1 MKKVWIIYIV
11 PICLLCFACQP
22 TMKET
27 DRKEV
32 YALLKQADS
41 CSRHRQEKLAIEKYF
56 EILEH
61 SEQVETPLFR
71 ADIYKK
77 IGTLYLYRNLYVD
90 AIDMFRR
97 SAALYQKTGAWKE
110 EALAWRNIGR
120 ANLMRHRSDSI
131 IHYYQRAIGLAE
143 EMGEHELLNDLQR
156 EYQFVC
162 SKNAL
167 LQTDSRLWLHY
178 LDMLDTSDASYL
190 LFGSIMANQPLHN
203 EEAEEWLLKAAGSKD
218 LYIRTNAYRKL
229 YDFSR
234 KTGDAEKTAR
244 YSDLYIQ
251 CADSLEKNSSLS
263 LSLHE
268 LGESYEKQRME
279 AENERLKNQQLERTL
294 YGLALIALLCV
305 LIWMGLHLYI
315 KERRRREGELARL
328 MQQIREKESVIEDLR
343 KHQHEKEKR
352 EGVSSTCEG
361 VLPKRYKAFDLLYR
375 LKMEP
380 RYGMIADE
388 DEWLEVYAVIN
399 LLYGDIVGKL
409 EKCSQLT
416 EQDVRICY
424 LLHARLGNAEIA
436 TLFNVDARSVSKSK
450 QRIKKKMDITSGQL
464 LEEFLMK

>member
-11 PICLLCFACQP
+11 PICLLCFACRP

-97 SAALYQKTGAWKE
+97 SATLYQQTGAWKE

-203 EEAEEWLLKAAGSKD
+203 EESEEWLLKAAGSKD
-218 LYIRTNAYRKL
+218 LYIRTKA
-229 YDFSR
+229 
-234 KTGDAEKTAR
+234 
-244 YSDLYIQ
+244 
-251 CADSLEKNSSLS
+251 LS
-263 LSLHE
+263 ISLHE

-315 KERRRREGELARL
+315 KERRRRERELARL